1 MFARKELRCCCLEI
15 GNQAREALGLV
26 MIWVQLKRKL
36 FNFSTAVNSMDL
48 EEAARNH
55 SSVDL
60 V

>member
-1 MFARKELRCCCLEI
+1 MEI
-15 GNQAREALGLV
+15 GNQASEALDLV
-26 MIWVQLKRKL
+26 MVWVQLKRKL

-48 EEAARNH
+48 EETARNH